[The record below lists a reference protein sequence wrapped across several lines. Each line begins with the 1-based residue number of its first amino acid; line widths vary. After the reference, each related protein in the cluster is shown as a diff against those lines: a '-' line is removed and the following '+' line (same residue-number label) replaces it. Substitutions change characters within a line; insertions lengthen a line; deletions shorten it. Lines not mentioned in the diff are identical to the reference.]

1 MIYRDLQTGTLLRL
15 AIGERIPDALIEF
28 ARRERWT
35 AGWFQGIGGV
45 EEVELAY
52 FNRESKEYLH
62 KKFKGAYELISC
74 SGNLAMVD
82 GEPFWHVHALIGD
95 GDCRVLGGHL
105 VSATIAV
112 TGEFWLTRASG
123 PVQRILDEQTGL
135 KLLNLRSP
143 ETRV

>member
-15 AIGERIPDALIEF
+15 SIGERIPDALIEF
-28 ARRERWT
+28 AQRERWT
-35 AGWFQGIGGV
+35 AGWLQGIGGV

-52 FNRESKEYLH
+52 FNRESKKYFH

-82 GEPFWHVHALIGD
+82 AEPFWHVHALIGD
-95 GDCRVLGGHL
+95 GDCRVFGGHL
-105 VSATIAV
+105 ISATIAV

-123 PVQRILDEQTGL
+123 PVQRIPDQQTGL
-135 KLLNLRSP
+135 KLLNLHSP